1 MECSSQLIF
10 ENFKVMVVFGRQG
23 ERVDGKR
30 EEKIKSRD
38 EAEVNRKSDTDVN
51 RGSFQASD
59 RAQGS
64 LN

>member
-1 MECSSQLIF
+1 MD
-10 ENFKVMVVFGRQG
+10 GR
-23 ERVDGKR
+23 R
-30 EEKIKSRD
+30 EEKIKSRN

-64 LN
+64 LD